1 MIKAMLLVGLGGG
14 VGSMFRYSISVLFN
28 KFSTTLF
35 PWPTFIVNVLGSF
48 LMGLLISYFGRS
60 LIVSPNLKLL
70 LVAGFCGGFTTF
82 STFSIEGLNLLNS
95 GNTTIAIT
103 YILGSIFFGLIAVWL
118 GVTIGK

>member
-103 YILGSIFFGLIAVWL
+103 YILGSVFFGLIAVWL

>member
-60 LIVSPNLKLL
+60 LVVSPNLKLL

-95 GNTTIAIT
+95 GNTTIALT
-103 YILGSIFFGLIAVWL
+103 YILGSVFFGLIAVWL

>member
-60 LIVSPNLKLL
+60 FIVSPNLKLL
-70 LVAGFCGGFTTF
+70 LVVGFCGGFTTF

-103 YILGSIFFGLIAVWL
+103 YILGSVFFGLIAVWL

>member
-1 MIKAMLLVGLGGG
+1 MLLVGLGGG
-14 VGSMFRYSISVLFN
+14 VGSMIRYSISVLFN

-70 LVAGFCGGFTTF
+70 LVVGFCGGFTTF

-103 YILGSIFFGLIAVWL
+103 YILGSVFFGLIAVWL